1 MDAAR
6 LEAALEARVGDALS
20 DLGSGAALVA
30 LCDGEPTRDGV
41 LRATLAGERAAAD
54 TFARWAAAAT
64 DDRARSTFEATAA
77 QERDHARRVAALME
91 AAGDEPP
98 AGIPSGPGPLHAY
111 LRGLADPLARVGAGL
126 IGRPLA
132 SLRTYARVRRWA
144 TAAGDGP
151 LRECFEGLADETEAS
166 VAAGADLVD
175 ASADGP
181 DSFERALSAAAYAVE
196 VVHDDY
202 ADALA
207 ARGLSF
213 R

>member
-6 LEAALEARVGDALS
+6 LRAALEARVGDALS
-20 DLGSGAALVA
+20 DLGSEAALVA
-30 LCDGEPTRDGV
+30 LCDGEPSRQAV

-64 DDRARSTFEATAA
+64 DDRAGSTFEATAA
-77 QERDHARRVAALME
+77 QERDHARRVAALLE
-91 AAGDEPP
+91 AGGDGPP
-98 AGIPSGPGPLHAY
+98 DGAPSGPLHAY
-111 LRGLADPLARVGAGL
+111 LRGLDDPLARAGAGL
-126 IGRPLA
+126 VGRPLA

-144 TAAGDGP
+144 EAADDGP
-151 LRECFEGLADETEAS
+151 LRECFEGLAEDTEAS
-166 VAAGADLVD
+166 VTAGADLVD
-175 ASADGP
+175 ATADGP
-181 DSFERALSAAAYAVE
+181 DAFERVLSAAAYAVE